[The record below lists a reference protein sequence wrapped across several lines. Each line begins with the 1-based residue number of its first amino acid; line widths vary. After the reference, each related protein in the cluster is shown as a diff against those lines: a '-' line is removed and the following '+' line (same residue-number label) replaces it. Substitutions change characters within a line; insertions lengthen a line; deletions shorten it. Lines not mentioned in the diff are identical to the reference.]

1 MYHPRL
7 KQGSQSPDLTCPK
20 LNIASKRPH
29 AIEGE
34 DTSVVIWS
42 AMAHLVRSCTGK
54 WKIVT

>member
-1 MYHPRL
+1 MYRHRL

-34 DTSVVIWS
+34 GTSVVIWS
-42 AMAHLVRSCTGK
+42 AMANLGPPCSMLY
-54 WKIVT
+54 W